1 MEMALSDSVQVLP
14 SVGPKRLEALQD
26 LGISTIED
34 LLTYFPYRYD
44 DLKSKELAEI
54 QNDEKVTLSGTVASE
69 PVVSYFGRHRNR
81 LVFRLLI
88 KNDVV
93 PVTFFNQPWLDKQV
107 VVGEEIAVYGRFDG
121 NKKTLSGM
129 KIIKAA
135 EGMDS
140 IYPASKSIRQSTIR
154 NLIEVAWDKY
164 QNEIQTIIPS
174 AIRQRYKLM
183 DRKLMIHD
191 MHFPDGQYAAKLAR
205 RTAKFEEFFIFQMRL
220 QLVKQADRLE
230 DGLSIDYKIS
240 ELTDLI
246 ASLPFELTDAQK
258 RVVNEI
264 CVDLKRPTHMNRLL
278 QGDVGSGKTIVAAL
292 AVYATI
298 TSGYQTALMAPT
310 EILAEQHAENLQKTF
325 KDFPVN
331 IVLLTGS
338 TKVAVRKQILPRIKN
353 GEVNLIIGTHALI
366 QDEVQYHKLGLVIID
381 EQHRFGVHQRQIL
394 REKGERPNVLAMTAT
409 PIPRT
414 LQITSYGEMD
424 ISVID
429 ELPAGRKK
437 IKTTWLRS
445 NETDKALRFVRD
457 QLTLG
462 RQIYVVTPLIE
473 ESEVMDMRNAQA
485 IYDRLRTDFEPAYKV
500 GLLNGRMKSNEKED
514 VMRAFKANEFQVLVA
529 TTVIEVGVD
538 VPNAT
543 VMMIYDAD
551 HFGLAQLHQLRG
563 RVGRSSLASYCLLI
577 ADPKNQQAIERMEVM
592 TKTND
597 GFVLSQRDLELRGS
611 GDILGNKQSG
621 LPEFNVGDPVADLK
635 MLSIAQ
641 EEANEITDD
650 ENWEREPDNQVLGN
664 YLNENWKGHMAFD

>member
-298 TSGYQTALMAPT
+298 TAGYQTALMAPT

-338 TKVAVRKQILPRIKN
+338 TKVAVRKQILTRIKN

-563 RVGRSSLASYCLLI
+563 RVGRSNLASYCLLI

>member
-1 MEMALSDSVQVLP
+1 MALSDSVQVLP

-44 DLKSKELAEI
+44 DLKSKDLAEI

-298 TSGYQTALMAPT
+298 TAGYQTALMAPT

-325 KDFPVN
+325 KGFPVN

-500 GLLNGRMKSNEKED
+500 GLLHGRMKSNEKED

>member
-298 TSGYQTALMAPT
+298 TAGYQTALMAPT

-500 GLLNGRMKSNEKED
+500 GLLHGRMKSNEKED

-641 EEANEITDD
+641 EEANEITDN

>member
-298 TSGYQTALMAPT
+298 TAGYQTALMAPT

-563 RVGRSSLASYCLLI
+563 RVGRSNLASYCLLI

>member
-1 MEMALSDSVQVLP
+1 MALSDSVQVLP

-298 TSGYQTALMAPT
+298 TAGYQTALMAPT

-563 RVGRSSLASYCLLI
+563 RVGRSNLASYCLLI

>member
-44 DLKSKELAEI
+44 DLKSKDLAEI

-298 TSGYQTALMAPT
+298 TAGYQTALMAPT

-325 KDFPVN
+325 KGFPVN

-500 GLLNGRMKSNEKED
+500 GLLHGRMKSNEKED

>member
-298 TSGYQTALMAPT
+298 TAGYQTALMAPT

-338 TKVAVRKQILPRIKN
+338 TKVAVRKQILTRIKN

-500 GLLNGRMKSNEKED
+500 GLLHGRMKSNEKED

-641 EEANEITDD
+641 EEANEITDN

>member
-230 DGLSIDYKIS
+230 DGVSIEYIIS

-298 TSGYQTALMAPT
+298 TAGYQTALMAPT

-500 GLLNGRMKSNEKED
+500 GLLHGRMKSNEKED

>member
-298 TSGYQTALMAPT
+298 TAGYQTALMAPT

-338 TKVAVRKQILPRIKN
+338 TKVAVRKQILTRIKN

-500 GLLNGRMKSNEKED
+500 GLLHGRMKSNEKED

>member
-298 TSGYQTALMAPT
+298 TAGYQTALMAPT

-500 GLLNGRMKSNEKED
+500 GLLHGRMKSNEKED

>member
-298 TSGYQTALMAPT
+298 TAGYQTALMAPT